1 LLIFILLEGGSV
13 EMKGKVS
20 AKKYMFTF
28 ILSLFLIIFSFNPL
42 AQQRSVRES
51 IIPIPLLPEEIM
63 DLLINEVSGEIQL
76 KNEKMLAAFNHNR
89 TADEYEKLFY
99 ESKCVFEKLKEYG
112 IEECGIEE
120 VPVILI
126 DDYRWDAESA
136 ELWMLE
142 PEKKKL
148 TCLEEVPSCLC
159 EKSHSCDV
167 TAELVYVG
175 TGSADRYYE
184 GKDVKDKIVLVTER
198 PFRVQDLAVHKYG
211 AKGMVIYNSS
221 HPEHDPDQ
229 VGWDILARTYDPYK
243 GKKNAFGFMVS
254 TRMGEELRQML
265 ERGEKVVVQAQ
276 CKTKFYPARNELVW
290 ALIKGSEKPDE
301 EFIFTAHL
309 FEEAAKQGANDNVS
323 GAVSIL
329 ETARVINKLIK
340 EGKIPPLKRSIRFLW
355 VDEGAG
361 TLGYFKKHPELSKR
375 WFANINEDM
384 VGEGLIK
391 NLSSFHL
398 TPTPYSLP
406 SYLNDVLANFV
417 EFVGETNR
425 DNIIN
430 RPVKFVKPIISA
442 TGSKDPFYYQIEK
455 FYGGSDHVAFIDGG
469 VGIPGI
475 MLHVWPDMWYHTNL
489 DRPDKSDS
497 TQLKR
502 VSVIDTAAALYLT
515 AASKKEAFQMVG
527 EIVTRGAERIA
538 EQERRAYGSISKSEP
553 EKLVEAY
560 KEAKNIIYQAYV
572 REKEALRSTSFF
584 APDDKAFADHL
595 DKTCTRLSAR
605 EKFSFETL
613 QDYYKCIAEQHGVEP
628 EEPQL
633 TAEERRLNELVP
645 KRMEK
650 MQGFFDYI
658 TFAKEIKGKK
668 IPTYELRNQEDF
680 EIRNF
685 INNERSILEIRNAA
699 SAEFRPIPLK
709 DVENYIKLLEIGR
722 MITIEKKSK

>member
-1 LLIFILLEGGSV
+1 MKDKMLAKKFMFAFIL
-13 EMKGKVS
+13 
-20 AKKYMFTF
+20 F
-28 ILSLFLIIFSFNPL
+28 LFLIAFSFNPS
-42 AQQRSVRES
+42 AQQRYVRES
-51 IIPIPLLPEEIM
+51 IVPIPLLSEEIM

-76 KNEKMLAAFNHNR
+76 NNEKLLAAFNHNR
-89 TADEYEKLFY
+89 AADEYEKLFY
-99 ESKCVFEKLKEYG
+99 ESKCVFERLKEYG

-120 VPVILI
+120 VPVMLI

-136 ELWMLE
+136 ELWLLQ
-142 PEKKKL
+142 PEKRKL
-148 TCLEEVPSCLC
+148 TCLADVPACLC
-159 EKSHSCDV
+159 EKSNSCDV

-175 TGSADRYYE
+175 PGSEDRYYE

-198 PFRVQDLAVHKYG
+198 PYRVQDLAVHKFG

-229 VGWDILARTYDPYK
+229 VGWDTLARSYDPYK

-265 ERGEKVVVQAQ
+265 ERGEKVVLHAQ
-276 CKTKFYPARNELVW
+276 CKTKFYPARNEVVW
-290 ALIKGSEKPDE
+290 ALIKGNEQPE
-301 EFIFTAHL
+301 EELIFTAHL

-340 EGKIPPLKRSIRFLW
+340 EGKIPAPKRSIRFLW

-361 TLGYFKKHPELSKR
+361 TLGYIKKHPELVKR
-375 WFANINEDM
+375 LFANINEDM

-398 TPTPYSLP
+398 TTTPYSLP

-417 EFVGETNR
+417 VFVGETNR

-430 RPVKFVKPIISA
+430 RPVKFMKPILSA
-442 TGSKDPFYYQIEK
+442 TGSKDPFYYNIEK
-455 FYGGSDHVAFIDGG
+455 FYAGSDHAVFVDGAMR
-469 VGIPGI
+469 VPGI

-502 VSVIDTAAALYLT
+502 VSVIDTAAALYLAN
-515 AASKKEAFQMVG
+515 AAHKEALQMVG
-527 EIVTRGAERIA
+527 EIVTRGTERIA
-538 EQERRAYGSISKSEP
+538 EQERRAYGFISKSEP
-553 EKLVEAY
+553 DKLVEAY
-560 KEAKNIIYQAYV
+560 KEARNIIQQAYT
-572 REKEALRSTSFF
+572 REEKAIRSASFF
-584 APDDKAFADHL
+584 APDDNDFAAHL
-595 DKTCTRLSAR
+595 DNRCKRLSAC
-605 EKFSFETL
+605 EQFSLETL
-613 QDYYKCIAEQHGVEP
+613 HDYYKCIAEQYGVEP

-633 TAEERRLNELVP
+633 TAEERRLDELVP
-645 KRMEK
+645 KRMEGMK
-650 MQGFFDYI
+650 EYFDRG
-658 TFAKEIKGKK
+658 AMERKLSGKK
-668 IPTYELRNQEDF
+668 LPEYDLRSMEDF

-685 INNERSILEIRNAA
+685 IDNKRSILEIRNAV
-699 SAEFRPIPLK
+699 SAEFRPIPLL
-709 DVENYIKLLEIGR
+709 DVENYIKFLEMGG
-722 MITIEKKSK
+722 MVTIEKKVR

>member
-1 LLIFILLEGGSV
+1 
-13 EMKGKVS
+13 MKGKMS
-20 AKKYMFTF
+20 AKKYIFAF
-28 ILSLFLIIFSFNPL
+28 ILSLFLITFSFNPS
-42 AQQRSVRES
+42 AQQRYVRES
-51 IIPIPLLPEEIM
+51 IVPIPLLSEEIM

-76 KNEKMLAAFNHNR
+76 NNEKLLAAFNHNR
-89 TADEYEKLFY
+89 AADEYEKLFY
-99 ESKCVFEKLKEYG
+99 ESKCVFERLKEYG

-120 VPVILI
+120 VPVMLI
-126 DDYRWDAESA
+126 DDYRWDAETA
-136 ELWMLE
+136 ELWMLQ
-142 PEKKKL
+142 PEKRKL
-148 TCLEEVPSCLC
+148 TCLADVPSCLC

-175 TGSADRYYE
+175 PGSEDRYYE
-184 GKDVKDKIVLVTER
+184 GKNVKDKIVLVTER

-229 VGWDILARTYDPYK
+229 VGWDTLARSYDPYK

-254 TRMGEELRQML
+254 TRMGEELRKML
-265 ERGEKVVVQAQ
+265 ERGEKVVLHAQ
-276 CKTKFYPARNELVW
+276 CKTKFYPARNEIVW

-301 EFIFTAHL
+301 ELIFTAHL

-340 EGKIPPLKRSIRFLW
+340 EGKIPALRRSIRFLW

-361 TLGYFKKHPELSKR
+361 TLGYIKKHPELVKR
-375 WFANINEDM
+375 FFANINEDM

-406 SYLNDVLANFV
+406 SYLNDVLANFI

-430 RPVKFVKPIISA
+430 RPVKFVKPILSA
-442 TGSKDPFYYQIEK
+442 TGSKDPFYYHIEK
-455 FYGGSDHVAFIDGG
+455 FYGGSDHVVFIDGG
-469 VGIPGI
+469 MGIPGI

-502 VSVIDTAAALYLT
+502 VSIIDTAAALYLAT
-515 AASKKEAFQMVG
+515 ASKKEAFQIAG

-538 EQERRAYGSISKSEP
+538 EQERRAYDFISKSEP
-553 EKLVEAY
+553 DKLVEAY
-560 KEAKNIIYQAYV
+560 KEARNIIQQAYA
-572 REKEALRSTSFF
+572 REEKAIRSASFF
-584 APDDKAFADHL
+584 APDDNDFVAHL
-595 DKTCTRLSAR
+595 DNRCKRLSAC
-605 EKFSFETL
+605 EQFSLETL
-613 QDYYKCIAEQHGVEP
+613 HDYYKCIAEQHGIEP
-628 EEPQL
+628 QEPQL
-633 TAEERRLNELVP
+633 TTEERRLDELVP
-645 KRMEK
+645 KRTDSMKGYFDRGAMERK
-650 MQGFFDYI
+650 LM
-658 TFAKEIKGKK
+658 GKK
-668 IPTYELRNQEDF
+668 LPVYDLRSQEDF

-685 INNERSILEIRNAA
+685 VNNERSILEIRNAA

-709 DVENYIKLLEIGR
+709 DVENYIKLLEMGG
-722 MITIEKKSK
+722 MVTIEKKDR